1 MATTRGSQSAA
12 GGSRSGSG
20 STSKAA
26 SSRSSA
32 SGSGGGGDD
41 DQIAAMRDLITVLAA
56 QNEVLQARVES
67 LAESVSLSTGLDA
80 IGQGMVDI
88 IEELAP
94 LRELVPPRTADPLPD
109 EVADALAT
117 LREAMAAPSWEG
129 VERLAPP
136 QLEFGY
142 IGQARPAQVGV
153 GAAAKGA

>member
-26 SSRSSA
+26 SSKA
-32 SGSGGGGDD
+32 SGSGGGDD

-117 LREAMAAPSWEG
+117 LREAMDAPTWEG

>member
-26 SSRSSA
+26 SSKA

-117 LREAMAAPSWEG
+117 LREAMAAPTWEG